1 MNFILNGKTLELDLF
16 DVDEAE
22 KMEHAIITSADE
34 MIALGENPQ
43 QQSHFQTMRKGCHI
57 IFEFF
62 DSIWGEGTAKEL
74 FDGKTNYKVCLETYA
89 SCAKQYKKY
98 MTEEAMQDMKELFA
112 DTQIQQPLI
121 TNQNCIQAPKQKT
134 DRPQQIQTAKDKLYA
149 ILQEN
154 PQQAATLLNIYE
166 SGKGL

>member
-62 DSIWGEGTAKEL
+62 DSFGAREQQKNSLTAK
-74 FDGKTNYKVCLETYA
+74 
-89 SCAKQYKKY
+89 
-98 MTEEAMQDMKELFA
+98 
-112 DTQIQQPLI
+112 QII
-121 TNQNCIQAPKQKT
+121 KCV
-134 DRPQQIQTAKDKLYA
+134 
-149 ILQEN
+149 
-154 PQQAATLLNIYE
+154 
-166 SGKGL
+166 